1 MMKDYLVE
9 MDSEN
14 EEVIVDDDEKS
25 LGEYSEKV
33 WGKEEGGEK
42 ITDGFSFTGKKVFG
56 KATEGFQA
64 FKLC

>member
-1 MMKDYLVE
+1 MMNDNPIE

-14 EEVIVDDDEKS
+14 EEVIVDDNEES

-42 ITDGFSFTGKKVFG
+42 IIDG
-56 KATEGFQA
+56 
-64 FKLC
+64 